1 MTETPP
7 IHEAADL
14 FPLEEETLDALA
26 ADIREHGQA
35 KDIELYEG
43 KVLDGRRRLRACN
56 LAGIAPRFR
65 DVTAEVT
72 EPVAYVLSLNLHRRQ
87 LTPSQKAIVAARVR
101 EMYDKAAK
109 ERQTASLK
117 KGKQVPVVEK
127 IPQRETG
134 TKSRD
139 AAGKAVGVNGKY
151 VDHATKVLANAV
163 PEVVKAVEDGRMNV
177 TTAALLATE
186 SPEVQREEATK
197 PNRNRK
203 YAPTPNGA
211 PPKKAAPPAPEPTQ
225 PAAPEPQQ
233 QAKGRPAKLPDGF
246 LGVGVIRAH
255 EAINILSRIPRN
267 DALRKD
273 GFKLV
278 KDWLRREEL

>member
-1 MTETPP
+1 MTDTPP

-14 FPLEEETLDALA
+14 FPLEEETLAALA
-26 ADIREHGQA
+26 DDIRERGQA
-35 KDIELYEG
+35 KEIELYEG
-43 KVLDGRRRLRACN
+43 KVLDGRRRLRACK
-56 LAGIAPRFR
+56 LAGVEPRFR

-109 ERQTASLK
+109 ERQTAGLK
-117 KGKQVPVVEK
+117 KGKQAPVVEK
-127 IPQRETG
+127 IPQREAG
-134 TKSRD
+134 KKARD

-151 VDHATKVLANAV
+151 VDQATKVLANAV

-186 SPEVQREEATK
+186 APEVQREEATK
-197 PNRNRK
+197 PKRNRK
-203 YAPTPNGA
+203 YTPTQN
-211 PPKKAAPPAPEPTQ
+211 AAAVKPAPEATQ

-233 QAKGRPAKLPDGF
+233 QAKGRSEKVPDGF

>member
-1 MTETPP
+1 MNDTPP

-35 KDIELYEG
+35 KEIELYEG
-43 KVLDGRRRLRACN
+43 KVLDGRRRLRACKA
-56 LAGIAPRFR
+56 AGVAPRFR

-109 ERQTASLK
+109 DRQKEA
-117 KGKQVPVVEK
+117 GKQHGRGKEKVVEK
-127 IPQRETG
+127 VPQPNDG

-151 VDHATKVLANAV
+151 VDYATKVLANAV
-163 PEVVKAVEDGRMNV
+163 PEVVQAVEQGRMNV

-186 SPEVQREEATK
+186 SPEAQREEATK
-197 PNRNRK
+197 PKRNRK
-203 YAPTPNGA
+203 YTPTQNAGA
-211 PPKKAAPPAPEPTQ
+211 IKPAPEATQ

-233 QAKGRPAKLPDGF
+233 AKGRSEKVPDGF

>member
-26 ADIREHGQA
+26 ADIRERGQA

-56 LAGIAPRFR
+56 LAGVAPRFR

-101 EMYDKAAK
+101 EMYDRAAK
-109 ERQTASLK
+109 ERQKASGGDRK
-117 KGKQVPVVEK
+117 SAKEKSVVEK
-127 IPQRETG
+127 IPQPAAG

-186 SPEVQREEATK
+186 APEVQREEATK
-197 PNRNRK
+197 PKRNRK
-203 YAPTPNGA
+203 YTPTQNAGA
-211 PPKKAAPPAPEPTQ
+211 IKPAPEATQ

-233 QAKGRPAKLPDGF
+233 QSKGRPEKVPDGF

>member
-1 MTETPP
+1 MNELPP

-14 FPLEEETLDALA
+14 FPLEEETLAALA
-26 ADIREHGQA
+26 EDIREQGQA

-43 KVLDGRRRLRACN
+43 RVLDGRRRLRACK
-56 LAGIAPRFR
+56 LAGVAPRFR

-72 EPVAYVLSLNLHRRQ
+72 EPISYVLSLNLHRRQ

-109 ERQTASLK
+109 ERQTAGLK
-117 KGKQVPVVEK
+117 KGKQAPVKEK
-127 IPQRETG
+127 IPERAGQQ
-134 TKSRD
+134 SRD

-151 VDHATKVLANAV
+151 VDQATKVLANAV

-186 SPEVQREEATK
+186 APEVQREEATK
-197 PNRNRK
+197 PKRNRK
-203 YAPTPNGA
+203 YASTPNGA
-211 PPKKAAPPAPEPTQ
+211 AAKKAAEPEATQ

-233 QAKGRPAKLPDGF
+233 AKSRPEKLPDGF

>member
-26 ADIREHGQA
+26 ADIRERGQA

-56 LAGIAPRFR
+56 LAGVAPRFR
-65 DVTAEVT
+65 DVTAEVA

-101 EMYDKAAK
+101 EMYDRAAK
-109 ERQTASLK
+109 ERQKSHAGTAP
-117 KGKQVPVVEK
+117 GKRKTLVENVPQVKE
-127 IPQRETG
+127 G

-186 SPEVQREEATK
+186 APEVQREEATK
-197 PNRNRK
+197 PKRNRK
-203 YAPTPNGA
+203 YTPTQNAGA
-211 PPKKAAPPAPEPTQ
+211 IKPAPEATQ

-233 QAKGRPAKLPDGF
+233 QSKGRPEKVPDGF